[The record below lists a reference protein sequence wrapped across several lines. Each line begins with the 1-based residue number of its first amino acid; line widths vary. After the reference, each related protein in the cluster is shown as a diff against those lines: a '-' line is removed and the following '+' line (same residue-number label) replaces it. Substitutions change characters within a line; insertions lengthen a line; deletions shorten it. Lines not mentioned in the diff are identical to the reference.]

1 MADIGRSYKSFSH
14 VRNDGVVF
22 FSLSFFDL
30 HSHLVVLMDY
40 HLSTVS
46 CNNTKAGEKEH
57 PDTAEMELLT

>member
-1 MADIGRSYKSFSH
+1 M
-14 VRNDGVVF
+14 RNNGVVF

-30 HSHLVVLMDY
+30 HSYLVVLMDY